1 MKKISIIISTILIQV
16 LLLSTFLFAQD
27 NMQHLSEKFVINRLG
42 KGWIRDIEFSPDG
55 ETFAVATTIG
65 VWIYDSHTQ
74 NVVNKIQGFMG
85 GAYAI
90 SYSNDGKILAA
101 AHDDH
106 TIRLWNPK
114 NTNQNG
120 DRNVFRGH
128 KGVIHDVTFS
138 HDLRGSMVASAS
150 ADNSIRLWN
159 THTTDNKKKL
169 TAILPYNDVVRTI
182 EFSSDNKMLAGGSDD
197 GVIKVWDA
205 GTGEI
210 IFNFNQHKDSVQEL
224 RFSPNRTK
232 LISVSLDRTAIL
244 WSLVGEGGIINAPV
258 QQRET
263 VYAVQYSPDGKTFAT
278 GSDDKLIRVW
288 DADSV
293 TEMYSLQ
300 GHNDSVYEIDYSPD
314 GSSIVSGSPD
324 GTVFMWDTLGKR
336 ERYVISGHTGGIK
349 ALVYTNDNRIRAC
362 GTGLDGKLR
371 IWDAGTSSE
380 LSILRDHIELTQAVA
395 FSNDGERIA
404 SGGSVDGNIF
414 LSNVLK
420 ILNNNPDNDNS
431 VQTVFNGNH
440 HGITATAISP
450 ANTILASGG
459 ADGKI
464 HLMNIQTARELKILR
479 GANSTITAL
488 TFVVDSTRLFS
499 GEEDGTIRFW
509 NTLTGSEVEDGFIGA
524 FSGVTALAYSQNIGI
539 LAVGDMFGQINL
551 FDFFEKEKKSILTQH
566 TKKITSIIFS
576 KDNLTLVSGSEDGT
590 ILLWDLQEILNNVE
604 EHDKNSGR
612 AIIPKKTPK
621 AESDNQQEQSA
632 QEIARKALAS
642 TVYLQRHNA
651 NGDIIGHGSGFF
663 ISPDKIATN
672 YHVIEGS
679 TSVLARQIGKDNW
692 QPIEEIILTDQR
704 HDLAILKLS
713 NIVSPVLPLADS
725 DNVQIGETIFVI
737 GNPEKLEGTF
747 SKGIVSAIRPVGKVI
762 MIQIDAPISPGSS
775 GGAVLSNK
783 GEVIGVATL
792 TRIGRNAQNLNF
804 AIPSNY
810 LKALLEKAK

>member
-1 MKKISIIISTILIQV
+1 MKKISIIVSTIFLQA
-16 LLLSTFLFAQD
+16 LMLSTFLYAQD
-27 NMQHLSEKFVINRLG
+27 NLQHPSEKFVINRLG

-55 ETFAVATTIG
+55 EHIAVATTIG
-65 VWIYDSHTQ
+65 IWIYNSHTGVIENQ
-74 NVVNKIQGFMG
+74 FEGFMG
-85 GAYAI
+85 NANAI
-90 SYSNDGKILAA
+90 SYSPDGQQLAA
-101 AHDDH
+101 AHQDLTIRIWEPTKKVQKDQITALRGHQH
-106 TIRLWNPK
+106 TI
-114 NTNQNG
+114 
-120 DRNVFRGH
+120 
-128 KGVIHDVTFS
+128 HDIKFS
-138 HDLRGSMVASAS
+138 FDGKKLASAS
-150 ADNSIRLWN
+150 ADMSIRLWDLKN
-159 THTTDNKKKL
+159 IEEDNKSKR
-169 TAILPYNDVVRTI
+169 LPYKDVVRTVT
-182 EFSSDNKMLAGGSDD
+182 FSSDSQLVAGGSDD
-197 GVIKVWDA
+197 GIIQVWDA
-205 GTGEI
+205 NTGDDIYFFSE
-210 IFNFNQHKDSVQEL
+210 HKASVQVVD
-224 RFSPNRTK
+224 FSFDRTK
-232 LISVSLDRTAIL
+232 LASASLDGSVIL
-244 WSLVGEGGIINAPV
+244 WSLVGEGGKIQSTIRHDAPV
-258 QQRET
+258 YT
-263 VYAVQYSPDGKTFAT
+263 VKFSPDGNTFAT
-278 GSDDKLIRVW
+278 GTADRLIRLW
-288 DADSV
+288 DTK
-293 TEMYSLQ
+293 TERRNFTLR
-300 GHNDSVYEIDYSPD
+300 GHKDAVPSIDFSPD
-314 GSSIVSGSPD
+314 GTLLVSGSPD
-324 GTVFMWDTLGKR
+324 GTVFVWDVLG
-336 ERYVISGHTGGIK
+336 ERIKVKIHGHTGGIK
-349 ALVYTNDNRIRAC
+349 ALSYTQDNRIRAS

-395 FSNDGERIA
+395 FSKDGERIA

-431 VQTVFNGNH
+431 LQTVFNGNH
-440 HGITATAISP
+440 HGITALAISP

-499 GEEDGTIRFW
+499 GEENGTIRFW
-509 NTLTGSEVEDGFIGA
+509 NTLTGNEVEDGFIGA

-551 FDFFEKEKKSILTQH
+551 FDFFQKEKKSILTQH

-621 AESDNQQEQSA
+621 ADSDNQQEQSA

-642 TVYLQRHNA
+642 TVFLRLLNA

-663 ISPDKIATN
+663 ISSDKLATN
-672 YHVIEGS
+672 YHVVEGA
-679 TSVLARQIGKDNW
+679 TSVHARKIGKDNW
-692 QPIEEIILTDQR
+692 HHIEDILITDQQ

-713 NIVSPVLPLADS
+713 NVVTSSLPLADS
-725 DNVQIGETIFVI
+725 DNVQTGETVFVV
-737 GNPEKLEGTF
+737 GNPQQLEGTF
-747 SKGIVSAIRPVGKVI
+747 SKGIVSAVRTQGKEIR
-762 MIQIDAPISPGSS
+762 IQIDASISPGSS

-783 GEVIGVATL
+783 GEVIGVATS

-810 LKALLEKAK
+810 LKALLDKVK